1 MLTQTQAKLD
11 VKTFFELE
19 LEEDFFYELIDGE
32 IVRKKAPNPKHQRV
46 VLRLS
51 SILHLLVEKK
61 DLGEVYTSPID
72 VFFDE
77 YNSTQP
83 DILFVKKERNFIIT
97 NNGIEGAPDLV
108 VEVLSPS
115 TYRYDRKEK
124 MTIYKQFGVKEYW
137 IIDPNNKA
145 VEVYIL
151 ENNVFNLEFLA
162 IETGLVSSKVLEG
175 LDVEVSEIF

>member
-32 IVRKKAPNPKHQRV
+32 IVRKKAPNPKHQEAV
-46 VLRLS
+46 GNLFTIFNLFAK
-51 SILHLLVEKK
+51 EKQ
-61 DLGEVYTSPID
+61 LGKCYTSPID

-151 ENNVFNLEFLA
+151 ENNIFNLEFLA